1 VSGPAGPALQ
11 PVSAQSTAER
21 IAEQLRRL
29 IVQGALAPGSQL
41 GEVGL
46 AGQLRVSR
54 GPVREA
60 LARLV
65 QEGLAVSV
73 PNRGVFVVQ
82 LGPEDVAD
90 VYVARRAVER
100 EAVTALHRS
109 RDPAAL
115 AALDAIVVSMARAA
129 ANGDRTRLGELDL
142 RFHEDLVRAS
152 GSPRLV
158 RMFSTLA
165 AETRLCLAAVAA
177 AYPEAQAIVAEHRE
191 LVELIANGRRT
202 RLLAALDVHFDTAL
216 AALNP
221 RR

>member
-1 VSGPAGPALQ
+1 VRTEIPALQ

-29 IVQGALAPGSQL
+29 IVRGDLAPGSQL

-46 AGQLRVSR
+46 AGHLRVSR

-65 QEGLAVSV
+65 QEGLAVSI

-100 EAVTALHRS
+100 EAVTALHGS
-109 RDPAAL
+109 RDPLAL
-115 AALDAIVVSMARAA
+115 AALDEVVAAMSDAA
-129 ANGDRTRLGELDL
+129 AHGDRDRLGELDL
-142 RFHEDLVRAS
+142 QFHEELVGAS
-152 GSPRLV
+152 RSPRLV

-177 AYPEAQAIVAEHRE
+177 ASPDAQAIVAEHRE
-191 LVELIANGRRT
+191 LVELIRQGRRA
-202 RLLAALDVHFDTAL
+202 RLLAALDVHFETAL

-221 RR
+221 QR

>member
-1 VSGPAGPALQ
+1 MRGTAIPALQ

-29 IVQGALAPGSQL
+29 IVRGDLAPGSRL

-65 QEGLAVSV
+65 QEGLAVSI

-100 EAVTALHRS
+100 EAVTTLHRS

-115 AALDAIVVSMARAA
+115 AALDAIVVAMADAA
-129 ANGDRTRLGELDL
+129 AAGDRTRLGEMDL
-142 RFHEDLVRAS
+142 HFHEALVASS

-191 LVELIANGRRT
+191 LVELIANGRRLQ
-202 RLLAALDVHFDTAL
+202 LLAALDVHFDTAL

>member
-1 VSGPAGPALQ
+1 MRGNAIPALQ

-21 IAEQLRRL
+21 IAEQLRLL
-29 IVQGALAPGSQL
+29 IVQGGLAPGSQL

-46 AGQLRVSR
+46 AAQLRVSR

-65 QEGLAVSV
+65 QEGLAVSI

-82 LGPEDVAD
+82 LGPEDIAD

-100 EAVTALHRS
+100 EAVTALQRS
-109 RDPAAL
+109 RDPLAL
-115 AALDAIVVSMARAA
+115 AALDAVVVAMAGAA
-129 ANGDRTRLGELDL
+129 DAGDRSRLGELDL
-142 RFHEDLVRAS
+142 HFHEELVAAT
-152 GSPRLV
+152 GSARLV

-177 AYPEAQAIVAEHRE
+177 AYPQPQAIVGEHRE